1 MNGRARPEIPVPEL
15 PVPKPPVI
23 AFHAL
28 GLDRHAFEPLRGSL
42 QGGRQLVAFD
52 LLGHG
57 SNVDRASESL
67 EDHVDHAAECILRVA
82 DGPVHLLGHSFG
94 GVIAALACQRIRR
107 DRHDIASLTLLA
119 TPSGGG
125 KLYADRADAVR
136 RDGVE
141 QFERATLARWFGE
154 APPPQWRPHID
165 YASRALKSL
174 SAEAIA
180 LTWRA
185 LAAFGDFSSVTSQPG
200 TMCIAAADDLSTPP
214 SVMSAIV
221 DAMSG
226 NAIRPMPM
234 LETLPVGG
242 HLFPLTMAPGVARL
256 LDAHWAAV
264 ESAALNAGVRA

>member
-1 MNGRARPEIPVPEL
+1 MNGRARPAI
-15 PVPKPPVI
+15 PVI

-28 GLDRHAFEPLRGSL
+28 GLDRHSFEPLRRCL
-42 QGGRQLVAFD
+42 QDGRQLVAVD

-57 SNVDRASESL
+57 SNGDLASECL
-67 EDHVDHAAECILRVA
+67 EDHVNYAAERILRVA

-94 GVIAALACQRIRR
+94 GVIAALACQRVRR
-107 DRHDIASLTLLA
+107 DGQDIASLALLA

-125 KLYADRADAVR
+125 KLYADRADAVLLS
-136 RDGVE
+136 GVE
-141 QFERATLARWFGE
+141 PFERSTLARWFGE
-154 APPPQWRPHID
+154 TPPPQWRPHIEC
-165 YASRALKSL
+165 ASRSLSSL

-200 TMCIAAADDLSTPP
+200 AMCIAAADDLSTPP

-226 NAIRPMPM
+226 NAIGPDSR
-234 LETLPVGG
+234 LETLPEGG
-242 HLFPLTMAPGVARL
+242 HLFPLTMAPRVARL
-256 LDAHWAAV
+256 LETHWAAV
-264 ESAALNAGVRA
+264 ESSALLKAGGRQ

>member
-1 MNGRARPEIPVPEL
+1 MNGPEI
-15 PVPKPPVI
+15 PVI

-28 GLDRHAFEPLRGSL
+28 GLDRHAFEALRGSL
-42 QGGRQLVAFD
+42 EDGRELVAFD

-57 SNVDRASESL
+57 SNGDRASECL
-67 EDHVDHAAECILRVA
+67 GDHVNHAAECILRVA

-94 GVIAALACQRIRR
+94 GVVAALACQSIRR
-107 DRHDIASLTLLA
+107 DGHDVASLALLA

-125 KLYADRADAVR
+125 TLYADRAEAVLL
-136 RDGVE
+136 DGVE
-141 QFERATLARWFGE
+141 AFGRSTLTRWFGE
-154 APPPQWRPHID
+154 MPPQEWRPHVD
-165 YASRALKSL
+165 YASRSLSSL

-180 LTWRA
+180 STWRA
-185 LAAFGDFSSVTSQPG
+185 LAAFGDFSSVTSQPE

-226 NAIRPMPM
+226 NAIGPGPV
-234 LETLPVGG
+234 LETLPEGG

-256 LDAHWAAV
+256 LEAHWAAV
-264 ESAALNAGVRA
+264 ESAAPLKAGGRR